1 MLATTNNTETMTNEL
16 TEVFLKEI
24 KTFYTECY
32 GEYGQICKC
41 KFIENNTYVLSHC
54 VPMRIQNWELLK
66 AFAAKANVSVIDA
79 IKSEYVYYC
88 HCCGQDM
95 ENTDMKGQMYCS
107 ETCENAIETYGY
119 MCYFDDC
126 LMCKNE
132 REETPPFLDRIRKF
146 CYLSNL
152 NDTNHKRS
160 GFGVWSFRELEGI
173 AARENITLQ
182 EALVFQNT
190 GCLSSSCGRA
200 VTSPKHCLAPMSEDS
215 CAECA
220 ECQRADADL
229 VCTSC
234 ETWQYC
240 NYAVCFK
247 CHYKHEYSTCVQHFA
262 ANDEVNS
269 VALQIE
275 QLSSDNKSQLNE
287 YAHDY
292 GVTLEEAFEKQQYC
306 HSCTNY
312 VVPLTYGPGH
322 QFCGAR
328 CEVHYEMKPLDVRC
342 PRCGGERENCA
353 LCDGEVFYFNQEVA
367 KREMELEARGPILAA
382 AMAYKELLVY
392 NEIFAS
398 LIDLTTYLY

>member
-1 MLATTNNTETMTNEL
+1 MTNEL
-16 TEVFLKEI
+16 KEMSLKDVYLAEI
-24 KTFYTECY
+24 QTFYTECY

-41 KFIENNTYVLSHC
+41 KFIENNTYALSLC
-54 VPMRIQNWELLK
+54 EPMRIQNWGLLK
-66 AFAAKANVSVIDA
+66 AYAAKANVSVVDA

-95 ENTDMKGQMYCS
+95 VTADMKGQIYCS
-107 ETCENAIETYGY
+107 SDCEYAIETDKCA
-119 MCYFDDC
+119 CYFDNC
-126 LMCKNE
+126 LMCKEDREARPAFLE
-132 REETPPFLDRIRKF
+132 RIQRF

-152 NDTNHKRS
+152 NDTNHKRG

-173 AARENITLQ
+173 VKQSCNATTLQ
-182 EALVFQNT
+182 DALRFQNT
-190 GCLSSSCGRA
+190 YHKAGYI
-200 VTSPKHCLAPMSEDS
+200 VTSPKHCLTPMEEDT
-215 CAECA
+215 CVECM

-229 VCTSC
+229 VCASC
-234 ETWQYC
+234 ETWEFC

-247 CHYKHEYSTCVQHFA
+247 CHYKHEYSTCIQHFA

-275 QLSSDNKSQLNE
+275 QLSSENKSQLTE

-292 GVTLEEAFEKQQYC
+292 GVTLEEAFEKQQCC

-322 QFCGAR
+322 QFCSAR

-353 LCDGEVFYFNQEVA
+353 LCDGEVYYFNQEVA
-367 KREMELEARGPILAA
+367 RRERELDERGPVLAA
-382 AMAYKELLVY
+382 AIAYKELLVY

-398 LIDLTTYLY
+398 LNDLAAYL

>member
-1 MLATTNNTETMTNEL
+1 MLATTHITKTMTNEL
-16 TEVFLKEI
+16 SLKEI
-24 KTFYTECY
+24 KAFYTECY

-41 KFIENNTYVLSHC
+41 RFIENNTYALSHC
-54 VPMRIQNWELLK
+54 EPMRIQNWELLK
-66 AFAAKANVSVIDA
+66 AFAARANVSVIDA

-88 HCCGQDM
+88 HCCGQDT
-95 ENTDMKGQMYCS
+95 ENADMKGEMYCS

-119 MCYFDDC
+119 KCYFDDC

-152 NDTNHKRS
+152 NDTIHKRS

-182 EALVFQNT
+182 DALVFQNT
-190 GCLSSSCGRA
+190 GHLPSSEGRA
-200 VTSPKHCLAPMSEDS
+200 VTSPKHCLVRMSEDS

-234 ETWQYC
+234 ETWSYC

-247 CHYKHEYSTCVQHFA
+247 CHYKREYSTCVQHFA
-262 ANDEVNS
+262 ADDEVNS

-275 QLSSDNKSQLNE
+275 QLSAENKSQLTE
-287 YAHDY
+287 FAHDY

-306 HSCTNY
+306 HTCTNY

-322 QFCGAR
+322 QFCGVR

-353 LCDGEVFYFNQEVA
+353 LCDGEVFYFNREVA
-367 KREMELEARGPILAA
+367 KRERELEERGPILAA
-382 AMAYKELLVY
+382 AIAYKELLVY
-392 NEIFAS
+392 NEIFDS
-398 LIDLTTYLY
+398 LVDLTTYLY